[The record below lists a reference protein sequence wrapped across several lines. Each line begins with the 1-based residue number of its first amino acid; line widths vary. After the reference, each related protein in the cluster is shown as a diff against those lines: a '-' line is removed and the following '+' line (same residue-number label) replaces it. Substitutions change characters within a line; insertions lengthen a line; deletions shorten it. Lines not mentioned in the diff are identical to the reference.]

1 MSWILYTLIYGV
13 LKGARDIVKK
23 ESLKISPAVEVL
35 FFYTLF
41 SFILCIPMSQGI
53 ADIDMKYMP
62 FIVLKSFVIFIAWIL
77 SFHAIKNLP
86 ISIYGIL
93 DLSRVINATLIGFF
107 ILHETI
113 TRNQIIGMVLV
124 AAGLLLLKRGKQK
137 ENVKVFMVVIALI
150 SCVLNSVSGFLDK
163 VLTKFVT
170 PSQLQFYYMMYLTL
184 FYLIYFIV
192 AGIIESRKGRTVAGN
207 AGADSVD
214 LSHGEGSEVKKAGV
228 LGGSMNIKRAVTNYW
243 IWIIAI
249 LFVIADKSLFIA
261 NANPASKIS
270 VMTLIK
276 QAGVIVVILAGKF
289 IYKEK
294 NIGHKFICA
303 GIIIAGIV
311 IAVC

>member
-184 FYLIYFIV
+184 FYLIYFIA
-192 AGIIESRKGRTVAGN
+192 AGIIESRKERTVAGN

-311 IAVC
+311 IAVM

>member
-124 AAGLLLLKRGKQK
+124 AVGLLLLKRGKQK
-137 ENVKVFMVVIALI
+137 ENVKVFRVYGQGSHARSDNAENEPLSVV
-150 SCVLNSVSGFLDK
+150 G
-163 VLTKFVT
+163 
-170 PSQLQFYYMMYLTL
+170 
-184 FYLIYFIV
+184 
-192 AGIIESRKGRTVAGN
+192 
-207 AGADSVD
+207 
-214 LSHGEGSEVKKAGV
+214 
-228 LGGSMNIKRAVTNYW
+228 
-243 IWIIAI
+243 
-249 LFVIADKSLFIA
+249 
-261 NANPASKIS
+261 
-270 VMTLIK
+270 
-276 QAGVIVVILAGKF
+276 
-289 IYKEK
+289 
-294 NIGHKFICA
+294 
-303 GIIIAGIV
+303 
-311 IAVC
+311 

>member
-184 FYLIYFIV
+184 FYLIYFIA
-192 AGIIESRKGRTVAGN
+192 AGIIESRKERTVAGN

>member
-53 ADIDMKYMP
+53 AYIDMKYMP

-184 FYLIYFIV
+184 FYLIYFI
-192 AGIIESRKGRTVAGN
+192 ASGIIEARKERIVAGE
-207 AGADSVD
+207 ASADTGA
-214 LSHGEGSEVKKAGV
+214 LSHGESTEVKKAGV

>member
-41 SFILCIPMSQGI
+41 SFILCIPMSKGI

-124 AAGLLLLKRGKQK
+124 AVGLLLLKRGKQK

-150 SCVLNSVSGFLDK
+150 SCLLNSVSGFLDK

-184 FYLIYFIV
+184 FYLIYFIA
-192 AGIIESRKGRTVAGN
+192 AGIIEAKKERTVAGN
-207 AGADSVD
+207 ADADTGA

-311 IAVC
+311 IAVM

>member
-23 ESLKISPAVEVL
+23 ESLKISPAVEAL

-184 FYLIYFIV
+184 FYLIYFIA
-192 AGIIESRKGRTVAGN
+192 AGIIEAKKERTVAGN
-207 AGADSVD
+207 AGADTGA
-214 LSHGEGSEVKKAGV
+214 LSNGEGSEVKKAGV

-311 IAVC
+311 IAVM